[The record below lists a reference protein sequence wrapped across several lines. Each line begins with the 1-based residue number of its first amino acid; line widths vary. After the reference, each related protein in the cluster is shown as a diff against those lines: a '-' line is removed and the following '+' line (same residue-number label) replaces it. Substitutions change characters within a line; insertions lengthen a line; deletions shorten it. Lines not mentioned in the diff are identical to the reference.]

1 MNIKKGDH
9 NMNSMKKSLL
19 VLLTFASCTSLFSWH
34 GGRWGGRGYYGRGYG
49 WGGDG
54 AVAAGIIGGTALGLA
69 AASGGSN
76 DTPETLDANRRRK
89 AVQKQIKDKN
99 REKAKHQ
106 KAYDKTGDED
116 HLSIIQQLEKDI
128 RRLED
133 QLATI

>member
-1 MNIKKGDH
+1 
-9 NMNSMKKSLL
+9 MNSMKKSLL

-34 GGRWGGRGYYGRGYG
+34 RGYYGRGYYGRG

-54 AVAAGIIGGTALGLA
+54 ALAAGIIGGTALGLA
-69 AASGGSN
+69 AASGSSN
-76 DTPETLDANRRRK
+76 ESPESLDANRRRK

-106 KAYDKTGDED
+106 KAYDKTGDES
-116 HLSIIQQLEKDI
+116 HMSAIERIEKDI

-133 QLATI
+133 QLASI